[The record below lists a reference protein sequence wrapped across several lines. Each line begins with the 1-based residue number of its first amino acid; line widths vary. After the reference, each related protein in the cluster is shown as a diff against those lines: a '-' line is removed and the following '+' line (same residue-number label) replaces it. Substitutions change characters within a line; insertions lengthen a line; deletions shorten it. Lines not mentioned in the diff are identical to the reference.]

1 VIKSSL
7 NTFKLPVTVK
17 VLRRV
22 AADLWTVEIVSTG
35 MLLQVVMTAL
45 LIGSLGDRILLKLI
59 IFHYFAA

>member
-1 VIKSSL
+1 
-7 NTFKLPVTVK
+7 LPVTVE

-22 AADLWTVEIVSTG
+22 AADLGTVEIVSTG

-45 LIGSLGDRILLKLI
+45 LIGSLGYCIFLKLI